1 MKRDGGMEEGG
12 VHNEGFRGGGE
23 TSYLP
28 AVTHVR
34 RPNESKSDKLCCLAQ
49 HLRLRTHREFAH
61 LQPDHLEVE
70 NEVLTH
76 LQLPLTLTRVTH
88 GKERAPSI

>member
-1 MKRDGGMEEGG
+1 MEEG
-12 VHNEGFRGGGE
+12 VNNKGFGDFRVE
-23 TSYLP
+23 ARHHIYPPSRMC
-28 AVTHVR
+28 AHVR

-49 HLRLRTHREFAH
+49 HLHLRTHREFAH

-76 LQLPLTLTRVTH
+76 LQLPLTLSRVNH
-88 GKERAPSI
+88 GKDRAPSI

>member
-1 MKRDGGMEEGG
+1 MEEG
-12 VHNEGFRGGGE
+12 VNNKGFGDFRVE
-23 TSYLP
+23 ARHHIYPPSRMC
-28 AVTHVR
+28 AHVR

-76 LQLPLTLTRVTH
+76 LQLPLTLSRVNH
-88 GKERAPSI
+88 GKDRAPSI